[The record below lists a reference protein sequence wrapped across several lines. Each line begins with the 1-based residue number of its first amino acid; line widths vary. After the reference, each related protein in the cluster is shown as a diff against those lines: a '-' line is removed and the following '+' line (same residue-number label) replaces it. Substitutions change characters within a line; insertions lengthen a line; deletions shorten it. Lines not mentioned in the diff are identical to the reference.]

1 MNLPEICI
9 KRPVFASVLS
19 LILLLFGVVG
29 YFRLSVSELPDIEFP
44 IVSITTQLPGASPEI
59 VDETVTDPIEAEIN
73 TIEGVK
79 HIKSQSFEGF
89 SSISVEFDQDRTID
103 QAAQDCRDALARL
116 RRFLPS
122 DIEEP
127 IVEKLDIKAF
137 PVMWLAVSSDLL
149 PPVEISRIADKTVK
163 EKLQKVKGVGSV
175 VLAGEKKY
183 ALRVKLDPDRL
194 QANGLTVNDVVHA
207 LALKNSELPSGRI
220 EGLNRE
226 FSIKTNGKLGSVEEL
241 QELIL
246 AKNGASTIRLSDI
259 GTVVED
265 VEDDRSVARLS
276 GRNSVGLGVIK
287 QPAANTLEV
296 AQRVKNEVAKLNR
309 TLDKVQVQVAFD
321 SSEFIQKSIDE
332 VKETLWSS
340 TLLVVLCIFIFLRNF
355 RSTLIPALAIPIS
368 IISTFAAMYFLGFT
382 LNNFTLLALV
392 LAIGVVVDDAIVML
406 ENIFRH
412 IEEGKTRFE
421 AAIIGAKEIT
431 LPIISASL
439 ALIAVFIPIAFMKGQ
454 VGQFFFE
461 FGLTVSIA
469 IAVSAFVSLTLAP
482 MLCSRLL
489 KHQNKHGKLFYFF
502 ENLYLALEKTYK
514 NGLSRALNRKYWFL
528 IGGVLLVGGSVLL
541 FAKLGK
547 EFVPDEDRG
556 SFVVSLHA
564 PEGSTLSYTDRHLKE
579 IESLLRKNP
588 AVDCFFAALALQGAD
603 LPAVNKGLVFVQLK
617 KDPNRDS
624 LQSVMADLREQL
636 QEVVGVDAW
645 PITFSP
651 FSYGGQTKAFE
662 YTLANQDYDELKR
675 HVNPFVEAL
684 KAIPGFT
691 DVGSDLEENRLQ
703 ITLKIDREKAED
715 LGISIQDISR
725 SLNFLLT
732 GKEAT
737 KFKKD
742 GERHPV
748 IVQIDKDRAATPDV
762 LNTVYLRSAKGNLVR
777 LDQVASFTEEVGPSA
792 IHRRDRRKVVTISS
806 NLDGITLQEAVEKA
820 DSLSS
825 TLLPATFTP
834 MAAGI
839 AEEMIEAFLSFF
851 VSLILAIL
859 VIYLVLAAQFE
870 SFLYPATIMVALPLS
885 LIGALGGLFIFHM
898 TLNIYSLIGMMM
910 LMGLVTKNAILLV
923 DCANQLRAQGME
935 IHQALCEAGRLRLR
949 PILMTATSTI
959 FGIMPIAF
967 SFGAG
972 AESRRPL
979 GVCVIGGMLSSTLL
993 TLFIIPAFYL
1003 MLDTLLKKVKKLSK
1017 KASEV
1022 TSVSNS

>member
-89 SSISVEFDQDRTID
+89 SSISVEFDQDRKID

-502 ENLYLALEKTYK
+502 EI
-514 NGLSRALNRKYWFL
+514 GRA
-528 IGGVLLVGGSVLL
+528 
-541 FAKLGK
+541 
-547 EFVPDEDRG
+547 
-556 SFVVSLHA
+556 
-564 PEGSTLSYTDRHLKE
+564 
-579 IESLLRKNP
+579 
-588 AVDCFFAALALQGAD
+588 
-603 LPAVNKGLVFVQLK
+603 
-617 KDPNRDS
+617 
-624 LQSVMADLREQL
+624 
-636 QEVVGVDAW
+636 
-645 PITFSP
+645 
-651 FSYGGQTKAFE
+651 
-662 YTLANQDYDELKR
+662 
-675 HVNPFVEAL
+675 HV
-684 KAIPGFT
+684 
-691 DVGSDLEENRLQ
+691 
-703 ITLKIDREKAED
+703 
-715 LGISIQDISR
+715 
-725 SLNFLLT
+725 
-732 GKEAT
+732 
-737 KFKKD
+737 
-742 GERHPV
+742 
-748 IVQIDKDRAATPDV
+748 
-762 LNTVYLRSAKGNLVR
+762 
-777 LDQVASFTEEVGPSA
+777 
-792 IHRRDRRKVVTISS
+792 
-806 NLDGITLQEAVEKA
+806 
-820 DSLSS
+820 
-825 TLLPATFTP
+825 
-834 MAAGI
+834 
-839 AEEMIEAFLSFF
+839 
-851 VSLILAIL
+851 
-859 VIYLVLAAQFE
+859 
-870 SFLYPATIMVALPLS
+870 
-885 LIGALGGLFIFHM
+885 
-898 TLNIYSLIGMMM
+898 
-910 LMGLVTKNAILLV
+910 
-923 DCANQLRAQGME
+923 
-935 IHQALCEAGRLRLR
+935 
-949 PILMTATSTI
+949 
-959 FGIMPIAF
+959 
-967 SFGAG
+967 
-972 AESRRPL
+972 
-979 GVCVIGGMLSSTLL
+979 
-993 TLFIIPAFYL
+993 
-1003 MLDTLLKKVKKLSK
+1003 
-1017 KASEV
+1017 
-1022 TSVSNS
+1022 

>member
-1 MNLPEICI
+1 MNLPEICV

-19 LILLLFGVVG
+19 LILLLFGIVG

-59 VDETVTDPIEAEIN
+59 VDETVTDPIEAELN

-89 SSISVEFDQDRTID
+89 SSISVEFDQNRKID

-116 RRFLPS
+116 RRFLPN

-137 PVMWLAVSSDLL
+137 PVMWLAVSSDRL
-149 PPVEISRIADKTVK
+149 PAVEISRIADQTVK
-163 EKLQKVKGVGSV
+163 EKLQKVKGVGSI

-183 ALRVKLDPDRL
+183 ALRVRLDPDSL
-194 QANGLTVNDVVHA
+194 YANQLTVNDVVQA

-220 EGLNRE
+220 EGVNRE
-226 FSIKTNGKLGSVEEL
+226 FSIKTNGRISSLDEL
-241 QELIL
+241 DELIIS
-246 AKNGASTIRLSDI
+246 KNGASTVRLSDI

-276 GRNSVGLGVIK
+276 GRNSVGLGIIK
-287 QPAANTLEV
+287 QPQANTLEV
-296 AQRVKNEVAKLNR
+296 AEAVKKEIEKLNKS
-309 TLDKVQVQVAFD
+309 LSGAVLEVAFD
-321 SSEFIQKSIDE
+321 SSEFIQQSIDE

-340 TLLVVLCIFIFLRNF
+340 TLLVVLCIFLFLRNF

-368 IISTFAAMYFLGFT
+368 IVSTFAAMYFLGFT

-412 IEEGKTRFE
+412 IEAGKPRLE
-421 AAIIGAKEIT
+421 AALIGAKEIT

-461 FGLTVSIA
+461 FGLTVAIA
-469 IAVSAFVSLTLAP
+469 IAASAFVSLTLAP

-489 KHQNKHGKLFYFF
+489 KHQSTHGKVYHFF
-502 ENLYLALEKTYK
+502 ETLYSTLENGYKKSLEK
-514 NGLSRALNRKYWFL
+514 ALKRKYWFL
-528 IGGVLLVGGSVLL
+528 LGGVTLVAGSVL
-541 FAKLGK
+541 FISKLGK

-556 SFVVSLHA
+556 SFVISLHA
-564 PEGSTLSYTDRHLKE
+564 PEGSTLGYTDHYLKKV
-579 IESLLRKNP
+579 ESLLSQNP
-588 AVDCFFAALALQGAD
+588 SVDCYFAALALQGAD

-617 KDPNRDS
+617 KDSSREPV
-624 LQSVMADLREQL
+624 QTVMATLRNQL

-662 YTLANQDYDELKR
+662 YTLANQDYDELKW
-675 HVNPFVEAL
+675 HVDPFIEAL
-684 KAIPGFT
+684 KAIPGFK

-715 LGISIQDISR
+715 LGVSIQDISR

-737 KFKKD
+737 KFRKE
-742 GERHPV
+742 GERHPI
-748 IVQIDKDRAATPDV
+748 IVQIDKSQATTPDV
-762 LNTVYLRSAKGNLVR
+762 LNTLYLRSTTGKLVR
-777 LDQVASFTEEVGPSA
+777 LDQVAAFTEEVGPSA
-792 IHRRDRRKVVTISS
+792 IHRRDRRKVVTVSA
-806 NLDGITLQEAVEKA
+806 NLDGITLKEAVEKA
-820 DSLSS
+820 DDLSS
-825 TLLPATFTP
+825 NLLPPTFTP

-859 VIYLVLAAQFE
+859 IIYLILAAQFE
-870 SFLYPATIMVALPLS
+870 SFVYPATIMVALPLS
-885 LIGALGGLFIFHM
+885 LIGALGGLFVFHM

-923 DCANQLRAQGME
+923 DCANHLRAQGME

-979 GVCVIGGMLSSTLL
+979 GVCVIGGMLSSTIL

-1003 MLDTLLKKVKKLSK
+1003 MLDTLLKKFFFLRKCC
-1017 KASEV
+1017 
-1022 TSVSNS
+1022 

>member
-1 MNLPEICI
+1 MNLPEICV

-19 LILLLFGVVG
+19 LILLLFGIVG

-44 IVSITTQLPGASPEI
+44 IVSITTRLPGASPEI
-59 VDETVTDPIEAEIN
+59 VDETVTDPIEAELN

-89 SSISVEFDQDRTID
+89 SSISVEFDQNRKID

-137 PVMWLAVSSDLL
+137 PVMWLAVSSDRL
-149 PPVEISRIADKTVK
+149 PAVDISRIADQAVK
-163 EKLQKVKGVGSV
+163 EKLQKVKGVGSI

-183 ALRVKLDPDRL
+183 ALRVHLDHDSL
-194 QANGLTVNDVVHA
+194 YANQLTVNDVVQA

-220 EGLNRE
+220 EGVNRE
-226 FSIKTNGKLGSVEEL
+226 FSIKTNGRIGSLDELG
-241 QELIL
+241 ELII
-246 AKNGASTIRLSDI
+246 AKNGPSTVRLSDI

-265 VEDDRSVARLS
+265 VEDDRSVARLG
-276 GRNSVGLGVIK
+276 GRNSVGLGIIK
-287 QPAANTLEV
+287 QPQANTLEV
-296 AQRVKNEVAKLNR
+296 AEAVKKEIEKLNKS
-309 TLDKVQVQVAFD
+309 LSGAVLEVAFD
-321 SSEFIQKSIDE
+321 SSEFIQQSIDE

-340 TLLVVLCIFIFLRNF
+340 TLLVVLCIFLFLRNF

-368 IISTFAAMYFLGFT
+368 VVSTFAAMYFLEFT

-412 IEEGKTRFE
+412 IEAGKPRLE
-421 AAIIGAKEIT
+421 AALIGAKEIT

-461 FGLTVSIA
+461 FGLTVAIA
-469 IAVSAFVSLTLAP
+469 IASSAFVSLTLAP

-489 KHQNKHGKLFYFF
+489 KHQSTHGKVYHFF
-502 ENLYLALEKTYK
+502 ETLYSTLENGYKKGLEKSLK
-514 NGLSRALNRKYWFL
+514 RKYWFL
-528 IGGVLLVGGSVLL
+528 LGGATLVVGSVL
-541 FAKLGK
+541 FISKLGK

-556 SFVVSLHA
+556 SFVISLHA
-564 PEGSTLSYTDRHLKE
+564 PEGSTLGYTDHYLKKV
-579 IESLLRKNP
+579 ESLLSQNP
-588 AVDCFFAALALQGAD
+588 SVDCYFAALALQGAD

-617 KDPNRDS
+617 KDSRREPV
-624 LQSVMADLREQL
+624 QTVMATLRNQL
-636 QEVVGVDAW
+636 QEIVGVDAW

-675 HVNPFVEAL
+675 HVDPFVEAL
-684 KAIPGFT
+684 KAIPGFK

-703 ITLKIDREKAED
+703 ITLTIDRDKAED
-715 LGISIQDISR
+715 LGVSIQDISR

-737 KFKKD
+737 KYRKE

-748 IVQIDKDRAATPDV
+748 IVQIDKSQATTPDV
-762 LNTVYLRSAKGNLVR
+762 LNTLYLRSTAGKLVR
-777 LDQVASFTEEVGPSA
+777 LDQVAVFTEEVGPSA
-792 IHRRDRRKVVTISS
+792 IHRRDRRKVVTVSA
-806 NLDGITLQEAVEKA
+806 NLDGITLKEAVEKA
-820 DSLSS
+820 DALSS
-825 TLLPATFTP
+825 NLLPPTFTP

-859 VIYLVLAAQFE
+859 IIYLILAAQFE
-870 SFLYPATIMVALPLS
+870 SFVYPATIMVALPLS
-885 LIGALGGLFIFHM
+885 LIGALGGLFVFHM

-923 DCANQLRAQGME
+923 DCTNHLRAQGME

-979 GVCVIGGMLSSTLL
+979 GVCVIGGMLSSTIL

-1003 MLDTLLKKVKKLSK
+1003 MLDTLLKKFSFLRKSC
-1017 KASEV
+1017 
-1022 TSVSNS
+1022 